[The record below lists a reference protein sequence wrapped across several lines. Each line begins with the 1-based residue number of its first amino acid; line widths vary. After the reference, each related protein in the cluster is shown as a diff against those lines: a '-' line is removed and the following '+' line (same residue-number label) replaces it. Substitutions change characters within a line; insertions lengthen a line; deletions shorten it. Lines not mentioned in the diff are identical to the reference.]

1 MTDDEGPLFNIEPRS
16 KRRGN
21 DHNGAAET
29 AADDPAAT
37 STGSN
42 AGIWLWRGDSATRVW
57 SPETAHDSGS
67 RAAAGSGGTRLRAA
81 QRRIGA
87 NPVRLVL
94 ALATPAALFLGW
106 ALAGT
111 LGVFILLSAGFVLG
125 ILAIRSQLPR
135 GPRPPRR
142 RRPPVPFL
150 NADFPAYRRI
160 EDTLFWAPV
169 SARHFDHAVRPLL
182 SRLLATVLAE
192 RHGVDMT
199 VDPAAAKDAIGADLW
214 PLVDPARP
222 VSDDTR
228 APGVPLPVVM
238 RFLARLEAL
247 DTGGSAD
254 AVGTATTVESHVYQS
269 GGVRA
274 NNGVHDNMREE
285 P

>member
-1 MTDDEGPLFNIEPRS
+1 MTDDEGPLFSIEPRS

-21 DHNGAAET
+21 GHNGTAET
-29 AADDPAAT
+29 SAHDPAET
-37 STGSN
+37 STGPN
-42 AGIWLWRGDSATRVW
+42 AGIWLWKGDSATQVW
-57 SPETAHDSGS
+57 SPEAAQGSGP
-67 RAAAGSGGTRLRAA
+67 RASAGSGGTRLRTA
-81 QRRIGA
+81 QGWIGA
-87 NPVRLVL
+87 DPVRLVL
-94 ALATPAALFLGW
+94 ALATPAVLILGW

-111 LGVFILLSAGFVLG
+111 LGVFIVLSAGFVLG

-199 VDPAAAKDAIGADLW
+199 VDPAAAQDAIGTDLW

-228 APGVPLPVVM
+228 APGVPLPVVA

-247 DTGGSAD
+247 NTGGSVNAID
-254 AVGTATTVESHVYQS
+254 TATTVESHVYQS
-269 GGVRA
+269 GDTRA
-274 NNGVHDNMREE
+274 NNGVYDNKREE

>member
-1 MTDDEGPLFNIEPRS
+1 MTDDEGPLFSIEPRS
-16 KRRGN
+16 KRRRN
-21 DHNGAAET
+21 DHNDATGAADE
-29 AADDPAAT
+29 DLAAT
-37 STGSN
+37 SAGSS
-42 AGIWLWRGDSATRVW
+42 AGIWLWSGDSATRVW
-57 SPETAHDSGS
+57 SPEEAQQAGL
-67 RAAAGSGGTRLRAA
+67 RAAAGSGQSRLRAA
-81 QRRIGA
+81 QGWIGA
-87 NPVRLVL
+87 DPLRLVL
-94 ALATPAALFLGW
+94 ALATPALLIISW

-111 LGVFILLSAGFVLG
+111 LGLFLVLSAGFVLG
-125 ILAIRSQLPR
+125 ILAIRSRLPR
-135 GPRPPRR
+135 GPRSPRR

-182 SRLLATVLAE
+182 SRLLAAVLAE

-199 VDPAAAKDAIGADLW
+199 VDPAAAQDAIGADLW

-238 RFLARLEAL
+238 RFLARLEMLNTGESLGAF
-247 DTGGSAD
+247 DTGR
-254 AVGTATTVESHVYQS
+254 AVPSHAHRS
-269 GGVRA
+269 GGA
-274 NNGVHDNMREE
+274 HAHNSVHGNTREE

>member
-1 MTDDEGPLFNIEPRS
+1 LF
-16 KRRGN
+16 
-21 DHNGAAET
+21 GA
-29 AADDPAAT
+29 DPA
-37 STGSN
+37 
-42 AGIWLWRGDSATRVW
+42 
-57 SPETAHDSGS
+57 
-67 RAAAGSGGTRLRAA
+67 
-81 QRRIGA
+81 
-87 NPVRLVL
+87 RLVI
-94 ALATPAALFLGW
+94 ALAGLAALVLGW

-111 LGVFILLSAGFVLG
+111 LGVFIVLSAGFILG
-125 ILAIRSQLPR
+125 ILVIRSQLPR
-135 GPRPPRR
+135 GPRSPRR

-192 RHGVDMT
+192 RDGVDMT
-199 VDPAAAKDAIGADLW
+199 VDHAAAKDAIGADLW
-214 PLVDPARP
+214 PLVDPDRP

-247 DTGGSAD
+247 NTGGSLNTF
-254 AVGTATTVESHVYQS
+254 GTAGTLEDQVHR
-269 GGVRA
+269 GGGTRA

>member
-1 MTDDEGPLFNIEPRS
+1 MTEDEGPLFSIEPRS
-16 KRRGN
+16 KRRPNGN
-21 DHNGAAET
+21 NEAAGD
-29 AADDPAAT
+29 ADDDHAAT

-57 SPETAHDSGS
+57 SAEEALRSDN
-67 RAAAGSGGTRLRAA
+67 RAAAGAGGTRLRAA
-81 QRRIGA
+81 QQWIGA
-87 NPVRLVL
+87 DPLRLIL
-94 ALATPAALFLGW
+94 ALATPPLLAISW
-106 ALAGT
+106 ALGGT
-111 LGVFILLSAGFVLG
+111 LGLFLVLSAVFVLG
-125 ILAIRSQLPR
+125 VLAIRALLPR
-135 GPRPPRR
+135 GPRSPRR

-199 VDPAAAKDAIGADLW
+199 VDSAAAQDAIGTDLW
-214 PLVDPARP
+214 PLIDPARP

-238 RFLARLEAL
+238 RFLVRLEAL
-247 DTGGSAD
+247 NVGESLSTFGTGS
-254 AVGTATTVESHVYQS
+254 TVESQVHRT
-269 GGVRA
+269 GGARA
-274 NNGVHDNMREE
+274 HNGVHGNTREV

>member
-16 KRRGN
+16 KRRRNG
-21 DHNGAAET
+21 HNGAAET

-42 AGIWLWRGDSATRVW
+42 AGIWLWRGDSATPVW
-57 SPETAHDSGS
+57 SPETAQDSGS

-81 QRRIGA
+81 QGWVGA

-94 ALATPAALFLGW
+94 ALATPAVLLLGW

-111 LGVFILLSAGFVLG
+111 LGVFIVLSAGFVLG

-199 VDPAAAKDAIGADLW
+199 VDLAAAKEAIGADLW
-214 PLVDPARP
+214 PLVDPTRP

-247 DTGGSAD
+247 DTGGSVN
-254 AVGTATTVESHVYQS
+254 AVGTPTTVESHVYQS
-269 GGVRA
+269 GGARA
-274 NNGVHDNMREE
+274 NNGVHDNKREE

>member
-1 MTDDEGPLFNIEPRS
+1 MTGDEGPLFSIEPRS
-16 KRRGN
+16 KRRGKG
-21 DHNGAAET
+21 DDRAAET
-29 AADDPAAT
+29 AADDM
-37 STGSN
+37 TGASAGAD

-57 SPETAHDSGS
+57 SPEEGRGSRS
-67 RAAAGSGGTRLRAA
+67 RAADGPGATGRRATRGW
-81 QRRIGA
+81 IGA
-87 NPVRLVL
+87 DPVRLVL
-94 ALATPAALFLGW
+94 ALATAAVLILGW

-111 LGVFILLSAGFVLG
+111 LGVFVVLSAGFVLG

-135 GPRPPRR
+135 GPRRPRR

-182 SRLLATVLAE
+182 SRLLAAVLAE

-199 VDPAAAKDAIGADLW
+199 ADSAAAKAAIGADLW

-228 APGVPLPVVM
+228 APGVPLPTVM

-247 DTGGSAD
+247 DTGGSLDTFGMAG
-254 AVGTATTVESHVYQS
+254 AVGSQVHRGAGT
-269 GGVRA
+269 RA
-274 NNGVHDNMREE
+274 NNGVHDDMREE

>member
-1 MTDDEGPLFNIEPRS
+1 MTDDEGPLFSIEPGS
-16 KRRGN
+16 KRRRTTPKE
-21 DHNGAAET
+21 AAES
-29 AADDPAAT
+29 ADRDPATT

-57 SPETAHDSGS
+57 SPEEAQRSDN
-67 RAAAGSGGTRLRAA
+67 RAAAGAGGSRLRAA
-81 QRRIGA
+81 QEWIGA
-87 NPVRLVL
+87 DPLRLIL
-94 ALATPAALFLGW
+94 ALATPALLIISW

-111 LGVFILLSAGFVLG
+111 LGLFLVLSAGFVLVV
-125 ILAIRSQLPR
+125 LVVRALLPR
-135 GPRPPRR
+135 GPRSPRR

-150 NADFPAYRRI
+150 NAEFPAYRRI

-182 SRLLATVLAE
+182 SRLLAAVLAE

-199 VDPAAAKDAIGADLW
+199 VDPAAAQDAIGADLW

-228 APGVPLPVVM
+228 AAGVPLPVVI

-247 DTGGSAD
+247 NIGESLSTFDTGS
-254 AVGTATTVESHVYQS
+254 TVDSQVHRT
-269 GGVRA
+269 GGIRVH
-274 NNGVHDNMREE
+274 NGVHANTREE
-285 P
+285 Q